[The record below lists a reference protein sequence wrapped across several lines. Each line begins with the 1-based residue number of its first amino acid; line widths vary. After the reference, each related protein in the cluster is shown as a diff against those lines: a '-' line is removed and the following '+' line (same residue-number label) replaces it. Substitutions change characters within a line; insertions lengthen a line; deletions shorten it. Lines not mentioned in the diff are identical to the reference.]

1 MPVWRRNVFGK
12 NPWIV
17 MIKCGRC
24 GEVSQ
29 KETCVTLN
37 DTVSLHQGK
46 GTSHLIQ
53 KCKFC
58 GRDGT
63 VTMIPGKGKPLTQE
77 LSEGGKYAPLMLFDF
92 RGYEPEGFVFSGA
105 WNAESEYAHDFLF
118 AMLFFPFVV
127 DFELGAA
134 YETLRPVCISQTFK
148 TCLYGRKLYIQGEL
162 IAGTKYED
170 IDLSGDD
177 FNEYDEKGECPVMIS
192 NLRSKF
198 EVVR

>member
-1 MPVWRRNVFGK
+1 M
-12 NPWIV
+12 
-17 MIKCGRC
+17 
-24 GEVSQ
+24 
-29 KETCVTLN
+29 
-37 DTVSLHQGK
+37 
-46 GTSHLIQ
+46 
-53 KCKFC
+53 
-58 GRDGT
+58 
-63 VTMIPGKGKPLTQE
+63 TMIPGKGKPLTQE

-105 WNAESEYAHDFLF
+105 WNAES
-118 AMLFFPFVV
+118 
-127 DFELGAA
+127 
-134 YETLRPVCISQTFK
+134 
-148 TCLYGRKLYIQGEL
+148 